1 MKTNV
6 VTFAGIIVLAVF
18 LALRIPLVAWTSA
31 RVVGAVIAGIGLV
44 LLLVARVQLGRSF
57 AVSAQAKKLVTTG
70 LYARIRNPIYVFSAM
85 FLGGVVIAMGRPLL
99 LLVLLILIPVQVV
112 RARKEERVL
121 TEAFG
126 EEYLQYK
133 ARTWF

>member
-6 VTFAGIIVLAVF
+6 ITFVVLIAFAVW
-18 LALRIPLVAWTSA
+18 LALNLHTVQWIPA
-31 RVVGAVIAGIGLV
+31 RVAGAVIAAIGLV

-57 AVSAQAKKLVTTG
+57 SVTPQARKLVTTG
-70 LYARIRNPIYVFSAM
+70 IYSRIRNPIYVFSAM
-85 FLGGVVIAMGRPLL
+85 FLSGIAIAMGRPILLIL
-99 LLVLLILIPVQVV
+99 LLVLIPVQVV

-126 EEYLQYK
+126 EEYLRYK